1 MLTRAQKEE
10 EVGALRDKLARAT
23 GVFVADYRGL
33 SVQQVDRL
41 RAKLREAGQNQYQVA
56 KNRLLQRASAGSAG
70 AVLAPCFEGPTA
82 VAFAF
87 GDPLQLAKLLVDY
100 AKHPGARLADDFRL
114 HAGGKFQRAD
124 KRTSVQVQPATA
136 AEIAVHAHRQQ
147 RRAGVQ
153 QAESSIEFVVAE
165 MLAGIAQRHRLRI
178 LLIDAGEVDAHIR
191 VHDQLRTQTAT
202 TQQFGHRGRC
212 GEHLGIR
219 DRETGRAQTVANG
232 GRRGARSIGE
242 QAHRHATRAQIG
254 ERGNGAGQRL
264 VVFGEDAG
272 DIDTECA
279 DH

>member
-100 AKHPGARLADDFRL
+100 AKENEKFELK
-114 HAGGKFQRAD
+114 GGLMDGRALE
-124 KRTSVQVQPATA
+124 P
-136 AEIAVHAHRQQ
+136 AEIAAIATLPSLDELRGRIVGLISAPAQ
-147 RRAGVQ
+147 RVAALLQAPGAQLARLVEARRGML
-153 QAESSIEFVVAE
+153 AESE
-165 MLAGIAQRHRLRI
+165 
-178 LLIDAGEVDAHIR
+178 
-191 VHDQLRTQTAT
+191 
-202 TQQFGHRGRC
+202 
-212 GEHLGIR
+212 
-219 DRETGRAQTVANG
+219 G
-232 GRRGARSIGE
+232 GSPA
-242 QAHRHATRAQIG
+242 A
-254 ERGNGAGQRL
+254 
-264 VVFGEDAG
+264 
-272 DIDTECA
+272 
-279 DH
+279 